1 MRKSTTRFTKGV
13 VTVSRIDIGE
23 IQTFAHQLHTA
34 NETARKS
41 IKDIKT
47 AVENYTEDGS
57 LKGKAIDASKNYY
70 QMTYFPLCD
79 AIIEAMN
86 ESEERLAQYIAD
98 FHAQVDGSADAK
110 IDADGLY
117 ELGKMIDRIEA
128 KKEALVQQ
136 MNTGTEGQMQSYCSQ
151 LSIAYKQENILE
163 KYLAFE
169 QSHSGF
175 FDNLTD
181 LVQGIQQTIREL
193 QSNIQF
199 NSKTGT
205 YDMSKLNFTTVT
217 RMQNALGKALKNN
230 QTTFNFDEY
239 QKTYR
244 GQMWVLMKNGIVD
257 VEATNAYNAAVLN
270 GELPHESNEAQ
281 EEAELLQA
289 IIQSAK
295 EGIDPVTGQE
305 ISKAQGFSIISGF
318 IFYYTAGGYKGK
330 KIKIPKNIL
339 DKIKKSHKSK
349 SILTS
354 QMEAK
359 ILEGQRKGATNG
371 INGGHSSDINNN
383 NPNFAT
389 ETVKVNQDGTK
400 VIKFTKQ
407 FPDGNISKIK
417 TSTIFPED
425 WSDKDIIDSILKVS
439 NSTAIG
445 QRKIDGLTLHRGK
458 IDGVEIDVI
467 KKGNEIISGYPVGGK
482 PTPGFET
489 IK

>member
-41 IKDIKT
+41 IKDIKN
-47 AVENYTEDGS
+47 AVENYTEDSS

-128 KKEALVQQ
+128 KKEALAQR
-136 MNTGTEGQMQSYCSQ
+136 MNTGTEGQMQSYRSQ

-230 QTTFNFDEY
+230 EKTFNFDEY

-289 IIQSAK
+289 VIQSVK

-305 ISKAQGFSIISGF
+305 ISKAQGFGIISGLVF
-318 IFYYTAGGYKGK
+318 RYTAGGYKGK
-330 KIKIPKNIL
+330 KFKVSKDWLHRRKKNNGVEVGTDFGKIGKLVNHPNIKINWSEHSEHGMSRLKQRGL
-339 DKIKKSHKSK
+339 SK
-349 SILTS
+349 SQVDDFVERGKALS
-354 QMEAK
+354 Q
-359 ILEGQRKGATNG
+359 
-371 INGGHSSDINNN
+371 NGGEK
-383 NPNFAT
+383 FAFIT
-389 ETVKVNQDGTK
+389 ENGVAIVSKDGKLVTAWGK
-400 VIKFTKQ
+400 KDF
-407 FPDGNISKIK
+407 DEGMEKIIEK
-417 TSTIFPED
+417 
-425 WSDKDIIDSILKVS
+425 LY
-439 NSTAIG
+439 
-445 QRKIDGLTLHRGK
+445 GK
-458 IDGVEIDVI
+458 
-467 KKGNEIISGYPVGGK
+467 
-482 PTPGFET
+482 
-489 IK
+489 

>member
-1 MRKSTTRFTKGV
+1 M
-13 VTVSRIDIGE
+13 SRIDIGE

-34 NETARKS
+34 NEAGRKS
-41 IKDIKT
+41 IKDIKK
-47 AVENYTEDGS
+47 AVKNYTEDGS

-98 FHAQVDGSADAK
+98 FHAQVDGSADAR

-128 KKEALVQQ
+128 KKEALAQR
-136 MNTGTEGQMQSYCSQ
+136 MNTGTEGQMQSYRSQ

-169 QSHSGF
+169 QSHGGF

-217 RMQNALGKALKNN
+217 RRQNALGKALKNN
-230 QTTFNFDEY
+230 ETTFNFDEY

-270 GELPHESNEAQ
+270 GKLPHESNEAQ

-289 IIQSAK
+289 VIQSVK

-305 ISKAQGFSIISGF
+305 ISKAQGFGIISGLVF
-318 IFYYTAGGYKGK
+318 RYTAGGYKGK
-330 KIKIPKNIL
+330 KFKVSKDWLHRRKKNNGVEVGTDFGKIGKLVNHPNIKINWSEHSEHGMSRLKQRGL
-339 DKIKKSHKSK
+339 SK
-349 SILTS
+349 SQVDDFVERGKALS
-354 QMEAK
+354 Q
-359 ILEGQRKGATNG
+359 
-371 INGGHSSDINNN
+371 NGGEK
-383 NPNFAT
+383 FAFIT
-389 ETVKVNQDGTK
+389 ENGVAIVSKDGKLVTAWGK
-400 VIKFTKQ
+400 KDF
-407 FPDGNISKIK
+407 DEGMEKIIEK
-417 TSTIFPED
+417 
-425 WSDKDIIDSILKVS
+425 LY
-439 NSTAIG
+439 
-445 QRKIDGLTLHRGK
+445 GK
-458 IDGVEIDVI
+458 
-467 KKGNEIISGYPVGGK
+467 
-482 PTPGFET
+482 
-489 IK
+489 

>member
-1 MRKSTTRFTKGV
+1 M
-13 VTVSRIDIGE
+13 SRIDIGE

-34 NETARKS
+34 NEAGRKS
-41 IKDIKT
+41 IKDIKK
-47 AVENYTEDGS
+47 AVKNYTEDGS

-70 QMTYFPLCD
+70 QMTYFPLSD

-110 IDADGLY
+110 IDAAGLY

-128 KKEALVQQ
+128 KKGALAQR
-136 MNTGTEGQMQSYCSQ
+136 MNTGTEGQMQSYRSQ

-169 QSHSGF
+169 QSHGGF

-181 LVQGIQQTIREL
+181 LVRGIQQTIREL

-230 QTTFNFDEY
+230 EKTFNFDEY

-257 VEATNAYNAAVLN
+257 VEATNAYNAAVLG
-270 GELPHESNEAQ
+270 GEMPHESNEAQ

-289 IIQSAK
+289 VIQSVK

-305 ISKAQGFSIISGF
+305 ISKAQGFGIISGL
-318 IFYYTAGGYKGK
+318 IFRYTAGGYKGK

-354 QMEAK
+354 EMEAK
-359 ILEGQRKGATNG
+359 ILEGQRKGTTNG

-389 ETVKVNQDGTK
+389 ETVEVNQDGTK

>member
-1 MRKSTTRFTKGV
+1 MG
-13 VTVSRIDIGE
+13 RIDIGE

-34 NETARKS
+34 NETAIKS

-128 KKEALVQQ
+128 KKEALAQR
-136 MNTGTEGQMQSYCSQ
+136 MNTGTEGQMQSYRSQ

-169 QSHSGF
+169 QSHGSF

-230 QTTFNFDEY
+230 ETTFNFDEY

-289 IIQSAK
+289 VIQSVK

-305 ISKAQGFSIISGF
+305 ISKAQGFGIISGF

-330 KIKIPKNIL
+330 KIKIPKKWLDRRRNVNRIDFLQSVNIKDFVVK
-339 DKIKKSHKSK
+339 DKH
-349 SILTS
+349 L
-354 QMEAK
+354 
-359 ILEGQRKGATNG
+359 R
-371 INGGHSSDINNN
+371 
-383 NPNFAT
+383 
-389 ETVKVNQDGTK
+389 
-400 VIKFTKQ
+400 
-407 FPDGNISKIK
+407 
-417 TSTIFPED
+417 
-425 WSDKDIIDSILKVS
+425 
-439 NSTAIG
+439 NSTAKRARKFDAETSKEANLIVQDALKNG
-445 QRKIDGLTLHRGK
+445 KVKKIEDNGLGSQRQKSYSAIIDTEKNVGTKGESHIKIVYDELNNVWT
-458 IDGVEIDVI
+458 V
-467 KKGNEIISGYPVGGK
+467 YPV
-482 PTPGFET
+482 PAP
-489 IK
+489 

>member
-1 MRKSTTRFTKGV
+1 MPTKNHRLPKKHLPIRKSTTRFTKGV

-47 AVENYTEDGS
+47 AVKNYTEDGS
-57 LKGKAIDASKNYY
+57 LKGKAVDASKNYY

-98 FHAQVDGSADAK
+98 FHAQVDGSADAR

-128 KKEALVQQ
+128 KKEALAQR
-136 MNTGTEGQMQSYCSQ
+136 MNTGTEGQMQSYRSQ

-169 QSHSGF
+169 QSHGSF

-230 QTTFNFDEY
+230 EATFNFDEY

-257 VEATNAYNAAVLN
+257 VEATNAYNAAVLG
-270 GELPHESNEAQ
+270 GEMPHESNEAQ

-289 IIQSAK
+289 VVQSVK
-295 EGIDPVTGQE
+295 EGTDPVTGQE
-305 ISKAQGFSIISGF
+305 ISKAQGFGIISGL
-318 IFYYTAGGYKGK
+318 IFRYTAGGYKGK
-330 KIKIPKNIL
+330 KFKIPRDWLHRRKKNNGVEVGTDFGKIGKLVNHPKIKINWSEYAEHGMSRLKQRGL
-339 DKIKKSHKSK
+339 SK
-349 SILTS
+349 SQVDDFVEHGKVLS
-354 QMEAK
+354 QN
-359 ILEGQRKGATNG
+359 EGEK
-371 INGGHSSDINNN
+371 
-383 NPNFAT
+383 FAFIT
-389 ETVKVNQDGTK
+389 E
-400 VIKFTKQ
+400 
-407 FPDGNISKIK
+407 
-417 TSTIFPED
+417 
-425 WSDKDIIDSILKVS
+425 
-439 NSTAIG
+439 
-445 QRKIDGLTLHRGK
+445 
-458 IDGVEIDVI
+458 DGVAIVSKDGKLVTAWG
-467 KKGNEIISGYPVGGK
+467 KKDFDEGMKKIIGK
-482 PTPGFET
+482 LYG
-489 IK
+489 K

>member
-1 MRKSTTRFTKGV
+1 M
-13 VTVSRIDIGE
+13 SRIDIGE

-34 NETARKS
+34 NETGRKN
-41 IKDIKT
+41 IQDIKT
-47 AVENYTEDGS
+47 AVKNYTEDGS
-57 LKGKAIDASKNYY
+57 LKGKAVDASKNYY
-70 QMTYFPLCD
+70 QMIYFPLCD

-98 FHAQVDGSADAK
+98 FHAQVDGSADAR

-136 MNTGTEGQMQSYCSQ
+136 MNTGTEGQMQSYRSQ

-169 QSHSGF
+169 QSHGGF

-217 RMQNALGKALKNN
+217 RMQNALGKALNDNAK
-230 QTTFNFDEY
+230 TFNFDEY

-244 GQMWVLMKNGIVD
+244 GQMWVLLKNGIVD

-289 IIQSAK
+289 VIQSVK

-305 ISKAQGFSIISGF
+305 ISKAQGFGIISGL
-318 IFYYTAGGYKGK
+318 IFRYTAGGYKGK
-330 KIKIPKNIL
+330 KFKIPKDWLRRRKKASGAKGFNIDEIHPKL
-339 DKIKKSHKSK
+339 KTEPDTAFFWSGRTEGVGGADIAADVAKSK
-349 SILTS
+349 GGVT
-354 QMEAK
+354 
-359 ILEGQRKGATNG
+359 LESTIGNKNIEMPDWDFNNPESMKAWDLASGSYAEQVSGEVRAVVGSDLRKGN
-371 INGGHSSDINNN
+371 IWENVELPRLKN
-383 NPNFAT
+383 NPN
-389 ETVKVNQDGTK
+389 VTK
-400 VIKFTKQ
+400 ITTIDPKT
-407 FPDGNISKIK
+407 GLEKI
-417 TSTIFPED
+417 IFE
-425 WSDKDIIDSILKVS
+425 
-439 NSTAIG
+439 
-445 QRKIDGLTLHRGK
+445 RK
-458 IDGVEIDVI
+458 
-467 KKGNEIISGYPVGGK
+467 
-482 PTPGFET
+482 
-489 IK
+489 

>member
-1 MRKSTTRFTKGV
+1 M
-13 VTVSRIDIGE
+13 SRIDIGE

-34 NETARKS
+34 NETAIKS
-41 IKDIKT
+41 IKDIKN
-47 AVENYTEDGS
+47 AVKNYTEDGS
-57 LKGKAIDASKNYY
+57 LKGKAVDASKNYY

-98 FHAQVDGSADAK
+98 FHAQVDGSADAR

-128 KKEALVQQ
+128 KKEALAQR
-136 MNTGTEGQMQSYCSQ
+136 MNTGTEGQMQSYRSQ

-169 QSHSGF
+169 QSHGGF

-230 QTTFNFDEY
+230 ETTFNFDEY

-270 GELPHESNEAQ
+270 GELAHKSNEAQ

-289 IIQSAK
+289 VIQSVK

-305 ISKAQGFSIISGF
+305 ISKAQGFGIISGLVF
-318 IFYYTAGGYKGK
+318 RYTAGGYKGK
-330 KIKIPKNIL
+330 KFKVSKDWLHRRKKNNGVEVGTDFGKIGKLVNHPNIKINWSEHSEHGMSRLKQRGL
-339 DKIKKSHKSK
+339 SK
-349 SILTS
+349 SQVDDFVERGKALS
-354 QMEAK
+354 Q
-359 ILEGQRKGATNG
+359 
-371 INGGHSSDINNN
+371 NGGEK
-383 NPNFAT
+383 FAFIT
-389 ETVKVNQDGTK
+389 ENGVAIVSKDGKLVTAWGK
-400 VIKFTKQ
+400 KDF
-407 FPDGNISKIK
+407 DEGMEKIIEK
-417 TSTIFPED
+417 
-425 WSDKDIIDSILKVS
+425 LY
-439 NSTAIG
+439 
-445 QRKIDGLTLHRGK
+445 GK
-458 IDGVEIDVI
+458 
-467 KKGNEIISGYPVGGK
+467 
-482 PTPGFET
+482 
-489 IK
+489 

>member
-1 MRKSTTRFTKGV
+1 MRKSTTGFTKGV

-34 NETARKS
+34 NEAGRKS
-41 IKDIKT
+41 IKDIKK

-128 KKEALVQQ
+128 KKEALAQR
-136 MNTGTEGQMQSYCSQ
+136 MNTGTEGQMQSYRSQ

-169 QSHSGF
+169 QSHGSF

-181 LVQGIQQTIREL
+181 LVRGIQQTIHEL

-217 RMQNALGKALKNN
+217 RMQNVLGKALKNN
-230 QTTFNFDEY
+230 ETTFNFDEY

-270 GELPHESNEAQ
+270 GKLPHESNEAQ

-289 IIQSAK
+289 VIQSVK

-305 ISKAQGFSIISGF
+305 ISKAQGFGIISGLVF
-318 IFYYTAGGYKGK
+318 RYTAGGYKGK
-330 KIKIPKNIL
+330 KFKVSKDWLHRRKKNNGVEVGTDFGKIGKLVNHPNIKINWSEHSEHGMSRLKQRGL
-339 DKIKKSHKSK
+339 SK
-349 SILTS
+349 SQVDDFVERGKALS
-354 QMEAK
+354 Q
-359 ILEGQRKGATNG
+359 
-371 INGGHSSDINNN
+371 NGGEK
-383 NPNFAT
+383 FAFIT
-389 ETVKVNQDGTK
+389 ENGVAIVSKDGKLVTAWGK
-400 VIKFTKQ
+400 KDF
-407 FPDGNISKIK
+407 DEGMEKIIEK
-417 TSTIFPED
+417 
-425 WSDKDIIDSILKVS
+425 LY
-439 NSTAIG
+439 
-445 QRKIDGLTLHRGK
+445 GK
-458 IDGVEIDVI
+458 
-467 KKGNEIISGYPVGGK
+467 
-482 PTPGFET
+482 
-489 IK
+489 

>member
-1 MRKSTTRFTKGV
+1 M
-13 VTVSRIDIGE
+13 SRIDIGE

-41 IKDIKT
+41 IKDIKN
-47 AVENYTEDGS
+47 AVENYIEDGS
-57 LKGKAIDASKNYY
+57 LKGKAVDASKNYY

-98 FHAQVDGSADAK
+98 FHAQVDGSADAR

-128 KKEALVQQ
+128 KKEALAQR
-136 MNTGTEGQMQSYCSQ
+136 MNTGTEGQMQSYRSQ

-169 QSHSGF
+169 QSHGGF

-217 RMQNALGKALKNN
+217 RMQNALGKALNDNAK
-230 QTTFNFDEY
+230 TFNFDEY

-257 VEATNAYNAAVLN
+257 VEATNAYNSAVLG
-270 GELPHESNEAQ
+270 GEMPHESNEAQ

-289 IIQSAK
+289 VIQSVK
-295 EGIDPVTGQE
+295 EGTDPVTGQE
-305 ISKAQGFSIISGF
+305 ISKAQGFSIISGLF
-318 IFYYTAGGYKGK
+318 FRYTTGGYKGK
-330 KIKIPKNIL
+330 KFKIPKDWLRRRKKASGAKGFNIDEIHPKL
-339 DKIKKSHKSK
+339 KTEPDTAFFWSGRTEGVGGADIAADVAKSK
-349 SILTS
+349 GGVT
-354 QMEAK
+354 
-359 ILEGQRKGATNG
+359 LESTIGNKNIEMPDWDFNNPESMKAWDLASGSYAEQVSGEVRAVVGSDLRKGN
-371 INGGHSSDINNN
+371 IWENVELPRLKN
-383 NPNFAT
+383 NPN
-389 ETVKVNQDGTK
+389 VTK
-400 VIKFTKQ
+400 ITTIDPKT
-407 FPDGNISKIK
+407 GLEKI
-417 TSTIFPED
+417 IFE
-425 WSDKDIIDSILKVS
+425 
-439 NSTAIG
+439 
-445 QRKIDGLTLHRGK
+445 RK
-458 IDGVEIDVI
+458 
-467 KKGNEIISGYPVGGK
+467 
-482 PTPGFET
+482 
-489 IK
+489 

>member
-1 MRKSTTRFTKGV
+1 M
-13 VTVSRIDIGE
+13 SRIDIGE

-34 NETARKS
+34 NETAIKS

-128 KKEALVQQ
+128 KKEALVKQ
-136 MNTGTEGQMQSYCSQ
+136 MNTGTEGQMQSYRSQ

-169 QSHSGF
+169 QSHGSF

-230 QTTFNFDEY
+230 ETTFNFDEY

-289 IIQSAK
+289 VIQSVK

-305 ISKAQGFSIISGF
+305 ISKAQGFGIISGF

-339 DKIKKSHKSK
+339 DKIKAANKIKYIESLLTPAQKK
-349 SILTS
+349 SIKRIDNNIQDHLTDGDFS
-354 QMEAK
+354 GTK
-359 ILEGQRKGATNG
+359 RDLEGNPVPKKGQPGKYWNHLDEMLNTYQ
-371 INGGHSSDINNN
+371 SLNNSTRSIEN
-383 NPNFAT
+383 SLTNPNLDK
-389 ETVKVNQDGTK
+389 KVR
-400 VIKFTKQ
+400 VYLE
-407 FPDGNISKIK
+407 SKLKEANLQINK
-417 TSTIFPED
+417 IED
-425 WSDKDIIDSILKVS
+425 LFDDYGGIQNW
-439 NSTAIG
+439 
-445 QRKIDGLTLHRGK
+445 
-458 IDGVEIDVI
+458 I
-467 KKGNEIISGYPVGGK
+467 KK
-482 PTPGFET
+482 
-489 IK
+489 

>member
-70 QMTYFPLCD
+70 QMTYFPLSD

-136 MNTGTEGQMQSYCSQ
+136 MNTGTEGQMQSYRSQ

-257 VEATNAYNAAVLN
+257 VEVTNAYNAAVLN

>member
-1 MRKSTTRFTKGV
+1 M
-13 VTVSRIDIGE
+13 SRIDIGE

-34 NETARKS
+34 NETAIKS

-128 KKEALVQQ
+128 KKEALVKQ
-136 MNTGTEGQMQSYCSQ
+136 MNTGTEGQMQSYRSQ

-169 QSHSGF
+169 QSHGSF

-181 LVQGIQQTIREL
+181 LVRVIQQTIREL

-205 YDMSKLNFTTVT
+205 YDMSKLNFTTVS

-230 QTTFNFDEY
+230 EATFNFDEY

-289 IIQSAK
+289 VVQSVK

>member
-1 MRKSTTRFTKGV
+1 M
-13 VTVSRIDIGE
+13 SRIDIGE

-41 IKDIKT
+41 IKDIKI

-98 FHAQVDGSADAK
+98 FHAQVDGSADAR

-128 KKEALVQQ
+128 KKEALVQR
-136 MNTGTEGQMQSYCSQ
+136 MNTGTEGQMQSYRSQ

-169 QSHSGF
+169 QSHGSF

-230 QTTFNFDEY
+230 ETTFNFDEF

-270 GELPHESNEAQ
+270 GELPHKSNEAQ

-289 IIQSAK
+289 VVQSVK

-305 ISKAQGFSIISGF
+305 ISKAQGFGIISGF

>member
-1 MRKSTTRFTKGV
+1 MPTKNHRLPKKHLPIRKSTTRFTKGV

-47 AVENYTEDGS
+47 AVKNYTEDGS
-57 LKGKAIDASKNYY
+57 LKGKAVDASKNYY

-98 FHAQVDGSADAK
+98 FHAQVDGSADAR

-128 KKEALVQQ
+128 KKEALAQR
-136 MNTGTEGQMQSYCSQ
+136 MNTGTEGQMQSYRSQ

-169 QSHSGF
+169 QSHGSF

-217 RMQNALGKALKNN
+217 RMQNTLGKALKNN
-230 QTTFNFDEY
+230 EATFNFDEY

-257 VEATNAYNAAVLN
+257 VEATNAYNAAVLG
-270 GELPHESNEAQ
+270 GEMPHESNEAQ

-289 IIQSAK
+289 VVQSVK
-295 EGIDPVTGQE
+295 EGTDPVTGQE
-305 ISKAQGFSIISGF
+305 ISKAQGFGIISGL
-318 IFYYTAGGYKGK
+318 IFRYTAGGYKGK
-330 KIKIPKNIL
+330 KFKIPRDWLHRRKKNNGVEVGTDFGKIGKLVNHPNIKINWSEYAEHGMSRLKQRGL
-339 DKIKKSHKSK
+339 SK
-349 SILTS
+349 SQVDDFVEHGKVLS
-354 QMEAK
+354 QN
-359 ILEGQRKGATNG
+359 EGEK
-371 INGGHSSDINNN
+371 
-383 NPNFAT
+383 FAFIT
-389 ETVKVNQDGTK
+389 E
-400 VIKFTKQ
+400 
-407 FPDGNISKIK
+407 
-417 TSTIFPED
+417 
-425 WSDKDIIDSILKVS
+425 
-439 NSTAIG
+439 
-445 QRKIDGLTLHRGK
+445 
-458 IDGVEIDVI
+458 DGVAIVSKDGKLVTAWG
-467 KKGNEIISGYPVGGK
+467 KKDFDEGMKKIIGK
-482 PTPGFET
+482 LYG
-489 IK
+489 K

>member
-1 MRKSTTRFTKGV
+1 MRKSTTGFTKGV

-34 NETARKS
+34 NETAIKS

-57 LKGKAIDASKNYY
+57 LKGKAVDASKNYY

-128 KKEALVQQ
+128 KKEALAQR
-136 MNTGTEGQMQSYCSQ
+136 MNTGTEGQMQSYRSQ

-169 QSHSGF
+169 QSHSSF

-230 QTTFNFDEY
+230 EKTFNFDEY

-289 IIQSAK
+289 VIQSVK

-305 ISKAQGFSIISGF
+305 ISKAQGFGIISGLVF
-318 IFYYTAGGYKGK
+318 RYTAGGYKGK
-330 KIKIPKNIL
+330 KFKVSKDWLHRRKKNNGVEVGTDFGKIGKLVNHPNIKINWSEHSEHGMSRLKQRGL
-339 DKIKKSHKSK
+339 SK
-349 SILTS
+349 SQVDDFVERGKALS
-354 QMEAK
+354 Q
-359 ILEGQRKGATNG
+359 
-371 INGGHSSDINNN
+371 NGGEK
-383 NPNFAT
+383 FAFIT
-389 ETVKVNQDGTK
+389 ENGVAIVSKDGKLVTAWGK
-400 VIKFTKQ
+400 KDF
-407 FPDGNISKIK
+407 DEGMEKIIEK
-417 TSTIFPED
+417 
-425 WSDKDIIDSILKVS
+425 LY
-439 NSTAIG
+439 
-445 QRKIDGLTLHRGK
+445 GK
-458 IDGVEIDVI
+458 
-467 KKGNEIISGYPVGGK
+467 
-482 PTPGFET
+482 
-489 IK
+489 

>member
-34 NETARKS
+34 NEAGRKS
-41 IKDIKT
+41 IKDIKK
-47 AVENYTEDGS
+47 AVKNYTEDGS

-98 FHAQVDGSADAK
+98 FHAQVDGSADAR

-128 KKEALVQQ
+128 KKEALAQR
-136 MNTGTEGQMQSYCSQ
+136 MNTGTEGQMQSYRSQ

-169 QSHSGF
+169 QSHGGF

-230 QTTFNFDEY
+230 ETTFNFDEY

-281 EEAELLQA
+281 
-289 IIQSAK
+289 
-295 EGIDPVTGQE
+295 
-305 ISKAQGFSIISGF
+305 GFSIISGLVF
-318 IFYYTAGGYKGK
+318 RYTAGGYKGK
-330 KIKIPKNIL
+330 KFKVSKDWLHRRKKNNGVEVGTDFGKIGKLVNHPNIKINWSEHSEHGMSRLKQRGL
-339 DKIKKSHKSK
+339 SK
-349 SILTS
+349 SQVDDFVERGKALS
-354 QMEAK
+354 Q
-359 ILEGQRKGATNG
+359 
-371 INGGHSSDINNN
+371 NGGEK
-383 NPNFAT
+383 FAFIT
-389 ETVKVNQDGTK
+389 ENGVAIVSKDGKLVTAWGK
-400 VIKFTKQ
+400 KDF
-407 FPDGNISKIK
+407 DEGMEKIIEK
-417 TSTIFPED
+417 
-425 WSDKDIIDSILKVS
+425 LY
-439 NSTAIG
+439 
-445 QRKIDGLTLHRGK
+445 GK
-458 IDGVEIDVI
+458 
-467 KKGNEIISGYPVGGK
+467 
-482 PTPGFET
+482 
-489 IK
+489 

>member
-34 NETARKS
+34 NETTIKS
-41 IKDIKT
+41 IKDIKN

-57 LKGKAIDASKNYY
+57 LKGKAVDASKNYY

-98 FHAQVDGSADAK
+98 FHTQVDGSADAR

-128 KKEALVQQ
+128 KKEALAQR
-136 MNTGTEGQMQSYCSQ
+136 MNTGTEGQMQSYRSQ

-217 RMQNALGKALKNN
+217 RMQNALGKALKDN

-289 IIQSAK
+289 VVQSVK
-295 EGIDPVTGQE
+295 EGTDPVTGQE
-305 ISKAQGFSIISGF
+305 ISKAQGFGIISGL
-318 IFYYTAGGYKGK
+318 IFRYTAGGYKGK
-330 KIKIPKNIL
+330 KFKIPRDWLHRRKKNNGVEVGTDFGKIGKLVNHPNIKINWSEYAEHGMSRLKQRGL
-339 DKIKKSHKSK
+339 SK
-349 SILTS
+349 SQVDDFVEHGKVLS
-354 QMEAK
+354 QN
-359 ILEGQRKGATNG
+359 EGEK
-371 INGGHSSDINNN
+371 
-383 NPNFAT
+383 FAFIT
-389 ETVKVNQDGTK
+389 E
-400 VIKFTKQ
+400 
-407 FPDGNISKIK
+407 
-417 TSTIFPED
+417 
-425 WSDKDIIDSILKVS
+425 
-439 NSTAIG
+439 
-445 QRKIDGLTLHRGK
+445 
-458 IDGVEIDVI
+458 DGVAIVSKDGKLVTAWG
-467 KKGNEIISGYPVGGK
+467 KKDFDEGMKKIIGK
-482 PTPGFET
+482 LYG
-489 IK
+489 K

>member
-1 MRKSTTRFTKGV
+1 M
-13 VTVSRIDIGE
+13 SRIDIGE

-57 LKGKAIDASKNYY
+57 LKGKAVDASKNYY

-128 KKEALVQQ
+128 KKEALAQR
-136 MNTGTEGQMQSYCSQ
+136 MNTGTEGQMQSYRSQ
-151 LSIAYKQENILE
+151 LSIAYKQENIIE

-270 GELPHESNEAQ
+270 GELLHESNEAQ

-289 IIQSAK
+289 VIQSVK

-305 ISKAQGFSIISGF
+305 ISKAQGFGIISGF

-330 KIKIPKNIL
+330 KIKIPKKWLDRRRNVNRIDFLQSVNIKDFVVK
-339 DKIKKSHKSK
+339 DKH
-349 SILTS
+349 L
-354 QMEAK
+354 
-359 ILEGQRKGATNG
+359 R
-371 INGGHSSDINNN
+371 
-383 NPNFAT
+383 
-389 ETVKVNQDGTK
+389 
-400 VIKFTKQ
+400 
-407 FPDGNISKIK
+407 
-417 TSTIFPED
+417 
-425 WSDKDIIDSILKVS
+425 
-439 NSTAIG
+439 NSTAKRARKFDAETSEDANLIVQDALKNG
-445 QRKIDGLTLHRGK
+445 KVKKIEDNGLGSQRQKSYSAIIDTEKNVGTKGESHIKIVYDELNNVWT
-458 IDGVEIDVI
+458 V
-467 KKGNEIISGYPVGGK
+467 YPV
-482 PTPGFET
+482 PAP
-489 IK
+489 

>member
-41 IKDIKT
+41 IKDIKN
-47 AVENYTEDGS
+47 AVENYTEDSS

-128 KKEALVQQ
+128 KKEALAQR
-136 MNTGTEGQMQSYCSQ
+136 MNTGTEGQMQNYRSQ

-230 QTTFNFDEY
+230 EATFNFDEY

-289 IIQSAK
+289 VIQSVK

-305 ISKAQGFSIISGF
+305 ISKAQGFGIISGLVF
-318 IFYYTAGGYKGK
+318 RYTAGGYKGK
-330 KIKIPKNIL
+330 KFKVSKDWLHRRKKNNGVEVGTDFGKIGKLVNHPNIKINWSEHSEHGMSRLKQRGL
-339 DKIKKSHKSK
+339 SK
-349 SILTS
+349 SQVDDFVERGKALS
-354 QMEAK
+354 Q
-359 ILEGQRKGATNG
+359 
-371 INGGHSSDINNN
+371 NGGEK
-383 NPNFAT
+383 FAFIT
-389 ETVKVNQDGTK
+389 ENGVAIVSKDGKLVTAWGK
-400 VIKFTKQ
+400 KDF
-407 FPDGNISKIK
+407 DEGMEKIIEK
-417 TSTIFPED
+417 
-425 WSDKDIIDSILKVS
+425 LY
-439 NSTAIG
+439 
-445 QRKIDGLTLHRGK
+445 GK
-458 IDGVEIDVI
+458 
-467 KKGNEIISGYPVGGK
+467 
-482 PTPGFET
+482 
-489 IK
+489 

>member
-1 MRKSTTRFTKGV
+1 M
-13 VTVSRIDIGE
+13 SRIDIGE
-23 IQTFAHQLHTA
+23 VQDFAYQLHTA
-34 NETARKS
+34 NETARKN
-41 IKDIKT
+41 IQDIKN
-47 AVENYTEDGS
+47 AVENYIEDDS
-57 LKGKAIDASKNYY
+57 LKGKAVDASKNYY

-128 KKEALVQQ
+128 KKEALAQR
-136 MNTGTEGQMQSYCSQ
+136 MNTGTEGQMQSYRSQ

-169 QSHSGF
+169 QSHGGF

-181 LVQGIQQTIREL
+181 LVRGIQQTIREL

-230 QTTFNFDEY
+230 ETTFNFDEY

-289 IIQSAK
+289 VIQSVK

-305 ISKAQGFSIISGF
+305 VSKAQGFSIISGF
-318 IFYYTAGGYKGK
+318 IFYYTTGGYKGK
-330 KIKIPKNIL
+330 KLKIPKRLLDNIKNKRHSKTPKL
-339 DKIKKSHKSK
+339 STLSEMEQLNLANKYKKKAPIVIPDNAKIKA
-349 SILTS
+349 
-354 QMEAK
+354 Q
-359 ILEGQRKGATNG
+359 
-371 INGGHSSDINNN
+371 
-383 NPNFAT
+383 
-389 ETVKVNQDGTK
+389 TK
-400 VIKFTKQ
+400 KAGYEQ
-407 FPDGNISKIK
+407 ISYK
-417 TSTIFPED
+417 
-425 WSDKDIIDSILKVS
+425 WKD
-439 NSTAIG
+439 A
-445 QRKIDGLTLHRGK
+445 
-458 IDGVEIDVI
+458 DGVTFEVRWHTRTPGAPKEQGNTFVVEKAIPGTADGKLRVEQI
-467 KKGNEIISGYPVGGK
+467 MVGTDKWVSRIEWEKAIFARKKGESTLEQDKMLKDGHWK
-482 PTPGFET
+482 E
-489 IK
+489 

>member
-128 KKEALVQQ
+128 KKEALVKQ
-136 MNTGTEGQMQSYCSQ
+136 MNTGTEGQMQSYRSQ

-169 QSHSGF
+169 QSHGSF

-230 QTTFNFDEY
+230 ETTFNFDEY

-289 IIQSAK
+289 VIQSVK

-305 ISKAQGFSIISGF
+305 ISKAQGFGIISGF

>member
-1 MRKSTTRFTKGV
+1 M
-13 VTVSRIDIGE
+13 SRIDIGE
-23 IQTFAHQLHTA
+23 VQDFAYQLHTA
-34 NETARKS
+34 NETGRKN
-41 IKDIKT
+41 IQDIKT

-57 LKGKAIDASKNYY
+57 LKGKAVDASKNYY

-98 FHAQVDGSADAK
+98 FHAQVDGSADAR

-128 KKEALVQQ
+128 KKEALAQR
-136 MNTGTEGQMQSYCSQ
+136 MNTGTEGQMQSYRSQ

-169 QSHSGF
+169 QSHGGF

-217 RMQNALGKALKNN
+217 RMQNALGKALKDNE
-230 QTTFNFDEY
+230 TTFNFDEY

-257 VEATNAYNAAVLN
+257 VEATNAYNAAVFG
-270 GELPHESNEAQ
+270 GEMPHESNEAQ

-289 IIQSAK
+289 IIQSVR

-305 ISKAQGFSIISGF
+305 ISKAQGFSITSGV
-318 IFYYTAGGYKGK
+318 IFYYVGGGYKGK
-330 KIKIPKNIL
+330 KLKIPKKLLNNIKNRRSKTPKL
-339 DKIKKSHKSK
+339 STLSEKEQLKLANKYKKKSPIAIPDNAKIKAQTKKAGYEQISYKWKDADGVTFEVRWHTRTPGAPKEQGNTFVVEK
-349 SILTS
+349 SIPGTADGKLRVEQIMVGTDKWVS
-354 QMEAK
+354 RIEWEKA
-359 ILEGQRKGATNG
+359 I
-371 INGGHSSDINNN
+371 
-383 NPNFAT
+383 FA
-389 ETVKVNQDGTK
+389 
-400 VIKFTKQ
+400 
-407 FPDGNISKIK
+407 
-417 TSTIFPED
+417 
-425 WSDKDIIDSILKVS
+425 
-439 NSTAIG
+439 
-445 QRKIDGLTLHRGK
+445 R
-458 IDGVEIDVI
+458 
-467 KKGNEIISGYPVGGK
+467 KKGESTLEQDKMLTDGHWK
-482 PTPGFET
+482 E
-489 IK
+489 

>member
-1 MRKSTTRFTKGV
+1 M
-13 VTVSRIDIGE
+13 SRIDIGE

-41 IKDIKT
+41 IKDIKN
-47 AVENYTEDGS
+47 AVENYIEDGS
-57 LKGKAIDASKNYY
+57 LKGKAVDASKNYY

-98 FHAQVDGSADAK
+98 FHAQVDGSADAR

-128 KKEALVQQ
+128 KKEALAQR
-136 MNTGTEGQMQSYCSQ
+136 MNTGTEGQMQSYRSQ

-169 QSHSGF
+169 QSHGGF

-217 RMQNALGKALKNN
+217 RMQNALGKALNDNAK
-230 QTTFNFDEY
+230 TFNFDEY

-257 VEATNAYNAAVLN
+257 VEATNAYNSAVLG
-270 GELPHESNEAQ
+270 GEMPHESNEAQ

-289 IIQSAK
+289 VIQSVK
-295 EGIDPVTGQE
+295 EGTDPVTGQE
-305 ISKAQGFSIISGF
+305 ISKAQGFSIISGLF
-318 IFYYTAGGYKGK
+318 FRYTTGGYKGK
-330 KIKIPKNIL
+330 KFKIPKDWLRRRKKASGAKGFNIDEIHPKL
-339 DKIKKSHKSK
+339 KTEPDTAFFWSGRTEGVGGADIAADVAKSK
-349 SILTS
+349 GGVT
-354 QMEAK
+354 
-359 ILEGQRKGATNG
+359 LESTIGNKNIEMPDWDFNNPESMKAWDLASGSYAEQVSGEVRAVVGSDLRKGNIWENVELPRLKNNTN
-371 INGGHSSDINNN
+371 
-383 NPNFAT
+383 
-389 ETVKVNQDGTK
+389 VTK
-400 VIKFTKQ
+400 ITTIDPKT
-407 FPDGNISKIK
+407 GLEKI
-417 TSTIFPED
+417 IFE
-425 WSDKDIIDSILKVS
+425 
-439 NSTAIG
+439 
-445 QRKIDGLTLHRGK
+445 RK
-458 IDGVEIDVI
+458 
-467 KKGNEIISGYPVGGK
+467 
-482 PTPGFET
+482 
-489 IK
+489 

>member
-1 MRKSTTRFTKGV
+1 M
-13 VTVSRIDIGE
+13 SRIDIGE

-34 NETARKS
+34 NETAIKS

-57 LKGKAIDASKNYY
+57 LKGKAVDASKNYY

-79 AIIEAMN
+79 AIIEAMK

-128 KKEALVQQ
+128 KKEALAQR
-136 MNTGTEGQMQSYCSQ
+136 MNTGTEGQMQSYRSQ

-230 QTTFNFDEY
+230 EKTFNFDEY

-289 IIQSAK
+289 VIQSVK
-295 EGIDPVTGQE
+295 EEIDPVTGQE
-305 ISKAQGFSIISGF
+305 ISKAQGFGIISGF

-339 DKIKKSHKSK
+339 DKIKAANKIKYIESLLTPAQKK
-349 SILTS
+349 SIKRIDNNIQDHLTDGDFS
-354 QMEAK
+354 GTK
-359 ILEGQRKGATNG
+359 RDLEGNPVPKKGQPGKYWNHLDEMLNTYQ
-371 INGGHSSDINNN
+371 SLNNSTRSIEN
-383 NPNFAT
+383 SLTNPNLDK
-389 ETVKVNQDGTK
+389 KVR
-400 VIKFTKQ
+400 VYLE
-407 FPDGNISKIK
+407 SKLKEANLQINK
-417 TSTIFPED
+417 IED
-425 WSDKDIIDSILKVS
+425 LFDDYGGIQNW
-439 NSTAIG
+439 
-445 QRKIDGLTLHRGK
+445 
-458 IDGVEIDVI
+458 I
-467 KKGNEIISGYPVGGK
+467 KK
-482 PTPGFET
+482 
-489 IK
+489 

>member
-1 MRKSTTRFTKGV
+1 M
-13 VTVSRIDIGE
+13 SRIDIGE

-136 MNTGTEGQMQSYCSQ
+136 MNTGTEGQMQSYRSQ

-230 QTTFNFDEY
+230 ETTFNFDEY

-270 GELPHESNEAQ
+270 GELLHESNEAQ

-289 IIQSAK
+289 VIQSVK
-295 EGIDPVTGQE
+295 EGIDPATGQE
-305 ISKAQGFSIISGF
+305 ISKAQGFGIISGF

-330 KIKIPKNIL
+330 KIKIPKKWLDRRRNVNRIDFLQSVNIKDFVVK
-339 DKIKKSHKSK
+339 DKH
-349 SILTS
+349 L
-354 QMEAK
+354 
-359 ILEGQRKGATNG
+359 R
-371 INGGHSSDINNN
+371 
-383 NPNFAT
+383 
-389 ETVKVNQDGTK
+389 
-400 VIKFTKQ
+400 
-407 FPDGNISKIK
+407 
-417 TSTIFPED
+417 
-425 WSDKDIIDSILKVS
+425 
-439 NSTAIG
+439 NSTAKRARKFDAETSEDANLIVQDALKNG
-445 QRKIDGLTLHRGK
+445 KVKKIEDNGLGSQRQKSYSAIIDTEKNVGTKGESHIKIVYDELNNVWT
-458 IDGVEIDVI
+458 V
-467 KKGNEIISGYPVGGK
+467 YPV
-482 PTPGFET
+482 PAP
-489 IK
+489 

>member
-1 MRKSTTRFTKGV
+1 M
-13 VTVSRIDIGE
+13 SRIDIGE

-34 NETARKS
+34 NEAGRKS
-41 IKDIKT
+41 IKDIKK
-47 AVENYTEDGS
+47 AVKNYTEDGS

-110 IDADGLY
+110 IDAAGLY

-128 KKEALVQQ
+128 KKEALAQR
-136 MNTGTEGQMQSYCSQ
+136 MNTGTEGQMQSYRSQ

-169 QSHSGF
+169 QSHGGF

-181 LVQGIQQTIREL
+181 LVRGIQQTIREL

-217 RMQNALGKALKNN
+217 RMQNALGKALKKNEK
-230 QTTFNFDEY
+230 TFNFDEY

-257 VEATNAYNAAVLN
+257 VEATNAYNAAVLG
-270 GELPHESNEAQ
+270 GEMPHESNEAQ

-289 IIQSAK
+289 VIQSVK

-305 ISKAQGFSIISGF
+305 ISKAQGFGIISGL
-318 IFYYTAGGYKGK
+318 IFRYTAGGYKGK
-330 KIKIPKNIL
+330 KFKIPKDWLRRRKKASGAKGFNIDEIHPKL
-339 DKIKKSHKSK
+339 KTEPDTAFFWSGRTEGVGGADIAADVAKSK
-349 SILTS
+349 GGVT
-354 QMEAK
+354 
-359 ILEGQRKGATNG
+359 LESTIGNKNIEMPDWDFNNPESMKAWDLASGSYAEQVSGEVRAVVGSDLRKGN
-371 INGGHSSDINNN
+371 IWENVELPRLKN
-383 NPNFAT
+383 NPN
-389 ETVKVNQDGTK
+389 VTK
-400 VIKFTKQ
+400 ITTIDPKT
-407 FPDGNISKIK
+407 GLEKI
-417 TSTIFPED
+417 IFE
-425 WSDKDIIDSILKVS
+425 
-439 NSTAIG
+439 
-445 QRKIDGLTLHRGK
+445 RK
-458 IDGVEIDVI
+458 
-467 KKGNEIISGYPVGGK
+467 
-482 PTPGFET
+482 
-489 IK
+489 

>member
-1 MRKSTTRFTKGV
+1 M
-13 VTVSRIDIGE
+13 SRIDIGE

-34 NETARKS
+34 NEAGRKS
-41 IKDIKT
+41 IKDIKK
-47 AVENYTEDGS
+47 AVKNYTEDGS

-128 KKEALVQQ
+128 KKEALAQR
-136 MNTGTEGQMQSYCSQ
+136 MNTGTEGQMQSYRSQ

-169 QSHSGF
+169 QSHGGF

-217 RMQNALGKALKNN
+217 RMQNALGTALKNN
-230 QTTFNFDEY
+230 ETTFNFDEY

-270 GELPHESNEAQ
+270 GKLPHESNEAQ

-289 IIQSAK
+289 VIQSVK

-305 ISKAQGFSIISGF
+305 ISKAQGFGIISGLVF
-318 IFYYTAGGYKGK
+318 RYTAGGYKGK
-330 KIKIPKNIL
+330 KFKVSKDWLHRRKKNNGVEVGTDFGKIGKLVNHPNIKINWSEHSEHGMSRLKQRGL
-339 DKIKKSHKSK
+339 SK
-349 SILTS
+349 SQVDDFVERGKALS
-354 QMEAK
+354 Q
-359 ILEGQRKGATNG
+359 
-371 INGGHSSDINNN
+371 NGGEK
-383 NPNFAT
+383 FAFIT
-389 ETVKVNQDGTK
+389 ENGVAIVSKDGKLVTAWGK
-400 VIKFTKQ
+400 KDF
-407 FPDGNISKIK
+407 DEGMEKIIEK
-417 TSTIFPED
+417 
-425 WSDKDIIDSILKVS
+425 LY
-439 NSTAIG
+439 
-445 QRKIDGLTLHRGK
+445 GK
-458 IDGVEIDVI
+458 
-467 KKGNEIISGYPVGGK
+467 
-482 PTPGFET
+482 
-489 IK
+489 

>member
-1 MRKSTTRFTKGV
+1 M
-13 VTVSRIDIGE
+13 SRIDIGE

-34 NETARKS
+34 NETAIKS
-41 IKDIKT
+41 IKDIKN

-57 LKGKAIDASKNYY
+57 LKGKAVDASKNYY

-128 KKEALVQQ
+128 KKEALAQR
-136 MNTGTEGQMQSYCSQ
+136 MNTGTEGQMQSYRSQ

-169 QSHSGF
+169 QSHGGF

-217 RMQNALGKALKNN
+217 RMQNALGKALKNSE
-230 QTTFNFDEY
+230 TTFHFDEY

-289 IIQSAK
+289 VIQSVK

-305 ISKAQGFSIISGF
+305 ISKAQGFGIISGLVF
-318 IFYYTAGGYKGK
+318 RYTVGGYKGK
-330 KIKIPKNIL
+330 KFKLPKAWLNRRKKASGVKKIEKTPELEKHIRNTDPNVPRKRGIGGAHNSEEFFKNDVEIVKQTPTDIPGVSVVEYRIPEL
-339 DKIKKSHKSK
+339 DVKGNPTGRYKKTIYKKTIYDS
-349 SILTS
+349 
-354 QMEAK
+354 
-359 ILEGQRKGATNG
+359 
-371 INGGHSSDINNN
+371 
-383 NPNFAT
+383 
-389 ETVKVNQDGTK
+389 K
-400 VIKFTKQ
+400 VISDEEYINRGLEAANNATSNLD
-407 FPDGNISKIK
+407 DGSLPREWTGKDNTGK
-417 TSTIFPED
+417 TWRGYYED
-425 WSDKDIIDSILKVS
+425 
-439 NSTAIG
+439 
-445 QRKIDGLTLHRGK
+445 GK
-458 IDGVEIDVI
+458 IT
-467 KKGNEIISGYPVGGK
+467 SFYPD
-482 PTPGFET
+482 
-489 IK
+489 

>member
-98 FHAQVDGSADAK
+98 FHAQVDSSADAK

-128 KKEALVQQ
+128 KKEALAQR
-136 MNTGTEGQMQSYCSQ
+136 MNTGTEGQMQSYRSQ

-199 NSKTGT
+199 NSKTST

-230 QTTFNFDEY
+230 EKTFNFDEY

-289 IIQSAK
+289 VIQSVK

-305 ISKAQGFSIISGF
+305 ISKAQGFGIISGLVF
-318 IFYYTAGGYKGK
+318 RYTAGGYKGK
-330 KIKIPKNIL
+330 KFKVSKDGLHRRKKNNGVEVGTDFGKIGKLVNHPNIKINWSEHSEHGMSRLKQRGL
-339 DKIKKSHKSK
+339 SK
-349 SILTS
+349 SQVDDFVERGKALS
-354 QMEAK
+354 Q
-359 ILEGQRKGATNG
+359 
-371 INGGHSSDINNN
+371 NGGEK
-383 NPNFAT
+383 FAFIT
-389 ETVKVNQDGTK
+389 ENGVAIVSKDGKLVTAWGK
-400 VIKFTKQ
+400 KDF
-407 FPDGNISKIK
+407 DEGMEKIIEK
-417 TSTIFPED
+417 
-425 WSDKDIIDSILKVS
+425 LY
-439 NSTAIG
+439 
-445 QRKIDGLTLHRGK
+445 GK
-458 IDGVEIDVI
+458 
-467 KKGNEIISGYPVGGK
+467 
-482 PTPGFET
+482 
-489 IK
+489 

>member
-1 MRKSTTRFTKGV
+1 M
-13 VTVSRIDIGE
+13 SRIDIGE

-41 IKDIKT
+41 IKDIKN
-47 AVENYTEDGS
+47 AVENYIEDGS
-57 LKGKAIDASKNYY
+57 LKGKAVDASKNYY

-98 FHAQVDGSADAK
+98 FHAQVDGSADAR

-128 KKEALVQQ
+128 KKEALAQR
-136 MNTGTEGQMQSYCSQ
+136 MNTGTEGQMQSYRSQ

-169 QSHSGF
+169 QSHGGF

-217 RMQNALGKALKNN
+217 RMQNALGKALNDNAK
-230 QTTFNFDEY
+230 TFNFDEY

-244 GQMWVLMKNGIVD
+244 GQMWVLIKNGIVD
-257 VEATNAYNAAVLN
+257 VEATNAYNSAVLG
-270 GELPHESNEAQ
+270 GEMPHESNEAQ

-289 IIQSAK
+289 VIQSVK
-295 EGIDPVTGQE
+295 EGTDPVTGQE
-305 ISKAQGFSIISGF
+305 ISKAQGFSIISGLF
-318 IFYYTAGGYKGK
+318 FRYTTGGYKGK
-330 KIKIPKNIL
+330 KFKIPKDWLRRRKKASGAKGFNIDEIHPKL
-339 DKIKKSHKSK
+339 KTEPDTAFFWSGRTEGVGGADIAADVAKSK
-349 SILTS
+349 GGVT
-354 QMEAK
+354 
-359 ILEGQRKGATNG
+359 LESTIGNKNIEMPDWDFNNPESMKAWDLASGSYAEQVSGEVRAVVGSDLRKGN
-371 INGGHSSDINNN
+371 IWENVELPRLKN
-383 NPNFAT
+383 NPN
-389 ETVKVNQDGTK
+389 VTK
-400 VIKFTKQ
+400 ITTIDPKT
-407 FPDGNISKIK
+407 GLEKI
-417 TSTIFPED
+417 IFE
-425 WSDKDIIDSILKVS
+425 
-439 NSTAIG
+439 
-445 QRKIDGLTLHRGK
+445 RK
-458 IDGVEIDVI
+458 
-467 KKGNEIISGYPVGGK
+467 
-482 PTPGFET
+482 
-489 IK
+489 

>member
-1 MRKSTTRFTKGV
+1 M
-13 VTVSRIDIGE
+13 SRIDIGE

-34 NETARKS
+34 NETAIKS

-128 KKEALVQQ
+128 KKEALAQR
-136 MNTGTEGQMQSYCSQ
+136 MNTGTEGQMQSYRSQ

-289 IIQSAK
+289 IIQSVK

-305 ISKAQGFSIISGF
+305 ISKAQGFGIISGLVF
-318 IFYYTAGGYKGK
+318 RYTAGGYKGK
-330 KIKIPKNIL
+330 KFKVSKDWLHRRKKNNGVEVGTDFGKIGKLVNHPNIKINWSEHSEHGMSRLKQRGL
-339 DKIKKSHKSK
+339 SK
-349 SILTS
+349 SQVDDFVERGKALS
-354 QMEAK
+354 Q
-359 ILEGQRKGATNG
+359 
-371 INGGHSSDINNN
+371 NGGEK
-383 NPNFAT
+383 FAFIT
-389 ETVKVNQDGTK
+389 ENGVAIVSKDGKLVTAWGK
-400 VIKFTKQ
+400 KDF
-407 FPDGNISKIK
+407 DEGMEKIIEK
-417 TSTIFPED
+417 
-425 WSDKDIIDSILKVS
+425 LY
-439 NSTAIG
+439 
-445 QRKIDGLTLHRGK
+445 GK
-458 IDGVEIDVI
+458 
-467 KKGNEIISGYPVGGK
+467 
-482 PTPGFET
+482 
-489 IK
+489 

>member
-1 MRKSTTRFTKGV
+1 M
-13 VTVSRIDIGE
+13 SRIDIGE

-34 NETARKS
+34 NEAGRKS
-41 IKDIKT
+41 IKDIKK
-47 AVENYTEDGS
+47 AVKNYTEDGS

-98 FHAQVDGSADAK
+98 FHAQVDGSADAR

-128 KKEALVQQ
+128 KKEALAQR
-136 MNTGTEGQMQSYCSQ
+136 MNTGTEGQMQSYRSQ

-230 QTTFNFDEY
+230 ETTFNFDEY

-289 IIQSAK
+289 VIQSVK
-295 EGIDPVTGQE
+295 KGRDPVTGQE
-305 ISKAQGFSIISGF
+305 ISKAQGFSIISGLVF
-318 IFYYTAGGYKGK
+318 RYTAGGYKGK
-330 KIKIPKNIL
+330 KFKVSKDWLHRRKKNNGVEVGTDFGKIGKLVNHPNIKINWSEHSEHGMSRLKQRGL
-339 DKIKKSHKSK
+339 SK
-349 SILTS
+349 SQVDDFVERGKALS
-354 QMEAK
+354 Q
-359 ILEGQRKGATNG
+359 
-371 INGGHSSDINNN
+371 NGGEK
-383 NPNFAT
+383 FAFIT
-389 ETVKVNQDGTK
+389 ENGVAIVSKDGKLVTAWGK
-400 VIKFTKQ
+400 KDF
-407 FPDGNISKIK
+407 DEGMEKIIEK
-417 TSTIFPED
+417 
-425 WSDKDIIDSILKVS
+425 LY
-439 NSTAIG
+439 
-445 QRKIDGLTLHRGK
+445 GK
-458 IDGVEIDVI
+458 
-467 KKGNEIISGYPVGGK
+467 
-482 PTPGFET
+482 
-489 IK
+489 

>member
-1 MRKSTTRFTKGV
+1 M
-13 VTVSRIDIGE
+13 SRIDIGE

-34 NETARKS
+34 NETAIKS

-47 AVENYTEDGS
+47 VVENYTEDGS
-57 LKGKAIDASKNYY
+57 LKGKAVDASKNYY

-98 FHAQVDGSADAK
+98 FHAQVDGSADAR
-110 IDADGLY
+110 IDANGLY

-128 KKEALVQQ
+128 KKEALAQR
-136 MNTGTEGQMQSYCSQ
+136 MNTGTEGQMQSYRSQ

-169 QSHSGF
+169 QSHGGF

-217 RMQNALGKALKNN
+217 RMRNALGKALKNN
-230 QTTFNFDEY
+230 ETTFNFDEY

-289 IIQSAK
+289 VIQSVK
-295 EGIDPVTGQE
+295 KGRDPVTGQE
-305 ISKAQGFSIISGF
+305 ISKAQGFGIISGLVF
-318 IFYYTAGGYKGK
+318 RYTVGGYKGK
-330 KIKIPKNIL
+330 KFKIPKAWLNRRKKAREGHIKSDNI
-339 DKIKKSHKSK
+339 KFGSSVKSTK
-349 SILTS
+349 
-354 QMEAK
+354 
-359 ILEGQRKGATNG
+359 
-371 INGGHSSDINNN
+371 
-383 NPNFAT
+383 
-389 ETVKVNQDGTK
+389 KVNNQMKKRGWSEESVKSVVDHPHTTRKSGNKATGNDATVFYDKDGSYVIIDDKTK
-400 VIKFTKQ
+400 EIVQI
-407 FPDGNISKIK
+407 
-417 TSTIFPED
+417 
-425 WSDKDIIDSILKVS
+425 SDKFDKNWVPDAGIADPCKP
-439 NSTAIG
+439 
-445 QRKIDGLTLHRGK
+445 
-458 IDGVEIDVI
+458 
-467 KKGNEIISGYPVGGK
+467 KGGE
-482 PTPGFET
+482 
-489 IK
+489 

>member
-1 MRKSTTRFTKGV
+1 MPTKNHRLPKKHLPIRKSTTRFTKGV

-23 IQTFAHQLHTA
+23 IQTFAYQLHTA
-34 NETARKS
+34 NEAARKS
-41 IKDIKT
+41 IKDIKN
-47 AVENYTEDGS
+47 AVKNYTEDGS

-98 FHAQVDGSADAK
+98 FHAQVDSSADAR

-128 KKEALVQQ
+128 KKEALAQR
-136 MNTGTEGQMQSYCSQ
+136 MNTGTEGQMQSYRSQ

-169 QSHSGF
+169 QSHGGF

-181 LVQGIQQTIREL
+181 LVRGIQQTIREL

-217 RMQNALGKALKNN
+217 RMQNASGKALNDNAK
-230 QTTFNFDEY
+230 TFNFDEY

-257 VEATNAYNAAVLN
+257 VEATNAYNAAVLG
-270 GELPHESNEAQ
+270 GEMPHESNEAQ

-289 IIQSAK
+289 VVQSVK
-295 EGIDPVTGQE
+295 EGTDPVTGQE
-305 ISKAQGFSIISGF
+305 ISKAQGFGIISGL
-318 IFYYTAGGYKGK
+318 IFRYTAGGYKGK
-330 KIKIPKNIL
+330 KFKIPRDWLHRRKKNNGVEVRTDFGKIGKLVNHPNIKINWSEYAEHGMSRLKQRGL
-339 DKIKKSHKSK
+339 SK
-349 SILTS
+349 SQVDDFVEHGKVLS
-354 QMEAK
+354 QN
-359 ILEGQRKGATNG
+359 EGEK
-371 INGGHSSDINNN
+371 
-383 NPNFAT
+383 FAFIT
-389 ETVKVNQDGTK
+389 E
-400 VIKFTKQ
+400 
-407 FPDGNISKIK
+407 
-417 TSTIFPED
+417 
-425 WSDKDIIDSILKVS
+425 
-439 NSTAIG
+439 
-445 QRKIDGLTLHRGK
+445 
-458 IDGVEIDVI
+458 DGVAIVSKDGKLVTAWG
-467 KKGNEIISGYPVGGK
+467 KKDFDEGMKKIIGK
-482 PTPGFET
+482 LYG
-489 IK
+489 K